1 MLRFAHA
8 RKCSFIY
15 SCSCSD
21 MSIFARIV
29 VILLVSC
36 KGGRCCVS
44 STTARCQ
51 VVVGDIPLAELAEY
65 TVSYTHYALQQCIN
79 SFNVF

>member
-1 MLRFAHA
+1 
-8 RKCSFIY
+8 
-15 SCSCSD
+15 

-65 TVSYTHYALQQCIN
+65 TVSYTHYALQHGVRSVSELKTAWSN
-79 SFNVF
+79 SVFVSLVPDFVLV